1 LIIQIDEQYRVTT
14 DPYQWIVQKKRSRK
28 NKEEWESQTY
38 HPSFES
44 ALQSFGECL
53 VRGSDAETLVD
64 ALADVE
70 KAITILSQA
79 RTLQLEQVLTVSEEE
94 IEQVCLGR

>member
-1 LIIQIDEQYRVTT
+1 MIIQIDEQYRVTT

-28 NKEEWESQTY
+28 GKEDWESQTY
-38 HPSFES
+38 HPSFEF
-44 ALQSFGECL
+44 ALQSLGERL

-64 ALADVE
+64 ALADAK

-79 RTLQLEQVLTVSEEE
+79 HTPQLEQVLTVSEEE
-94 IEQVCLGR
+94 IEQVRLGR

>member
-1 LIIQIDEQYRVTT
+1 MIIQIDEQYRFTT
-14 DPYQWIVQKKRSRK
+14 DPDQWIVQKKHSRK
-28 NKEEWESQTY
+28 DKEDWESQTY

-44 ALQSFGECL
+44 ALQSLGECL
-53 VRGSDAETLVD
+53 VRESDAETLAD

-79 RTLQLEQVLTVSEEE
+79 LIPQF
-94 IEQVCLGR
+94 EQVCLGR

>member
-1 LIIQIDEQYRVTT
+1 MIVPITEQYRITT

-28 NKEEWESQTY
+28 GKEDWESQTY
-38 HPSFES
+38 HTSFQS
-44 ALQSFGECL
+44 ALQSIGERL

>member
-1 LIIQIDEQYRVTT
+1 
-14 DPYQWIVQKKRSRK
+14 
-28 NKEEWESQTY
+28 
-38 HPSFES
+38 
-44 ALQSFGECL
+44 
-53 VRGSDAETLVD
+53 VD

-79 RTLQLEQVLTVSEEE
+79 RTLQLEQVLTASEEE

>member
-1 LIIQIDEQYRVTT
+1 MIIQIDEQYRVTT

-28 NKEEWESQTY
+28 GKEDWKSQT
-38 HPSFES
+38 HHTSFQS
-44 ALQSFGECL
+44 ALQSIGERL

-79 RTLQLEQVLTVSEEE
+79 RTLQLEQVLTASEEE

>member
-1 LIIQIDEQYRVTT
+1 MIVPIIEQYRITT

-28 NKEEWESQTY
+28 GKEDWESQTY

-44 ALQSFGECL
+44 ALQSLGECL
-53 VRGSDAETLVD
+53 VRGSDAETLVEAFAD
-64 ALADVE
+64 AK

-79 RTLQLEQVLTVSEEE
+79 HTPQLEQVLTVSEEE
-94 IEQVCLGR
+94 IEQVRFGR